1 MIVLGDGELDSS
13 LDRVIDRSGCA
24 LAFGSGVVAGRRAAT
39 LLHSDWAVLDEDA
52 TLALDTAEAWSGAL
66 WRIGRAA
73 VGLLVTGGS
82 TGASNALETGLI
94 DAIVPSGT
102 NPLEWVE
109 AWMRGRSGIALD
121 SAAVLIRRRG
131 GDPLERA
138 EFARMFAI
146 GEPQAG
152 LAAFLGKRKAE
163 WQSISRPKD

>member
-1 MIVLGDGELDSS
+1 MIVLGDGDLDAS

-24 LAFGSGVVAGRRAAT
+24 IAFGSGVVAGRRAAT
-39 LLHSDWAVLDEDA
+39 LLHSDWAVLEETA
-52 TLALDTAEAWSGAL
+52 TLVVDSAEAWSGAL

-73 VGLLVTGGS
+73 VGLLVSGS
-82 TGASNALETGLI
+82 SAGAVDALRFGFV
-94 DAIVPSGT
+94 DAIVAPGT
-102 NPLEWVE
+102 NPLEWME
-109 AWMRGRSGIALD
+109 KWMGGRSGIALD
-121 SAAVLIRRRG
+121 SAAALIRRRG

-138 EFARMFAI
+138 EFARMFAM